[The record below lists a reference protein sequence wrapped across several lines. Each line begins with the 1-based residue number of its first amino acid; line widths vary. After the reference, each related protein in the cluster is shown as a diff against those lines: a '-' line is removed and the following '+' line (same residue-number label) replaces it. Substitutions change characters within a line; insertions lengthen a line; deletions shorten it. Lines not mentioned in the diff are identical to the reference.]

1 MQWTSLKY
9 HYDSEGTFAL
19 SGVLELKAMFFSSV
33 HDPLPV
39 MKTNLHQKCKGLV
52 KK

>member
-19 SGVLELKAMFFSSV
+19 SGVLELQAMFFSFV
-33 HDPLPV
+33 HDLLNTASNEDKSLTTPKV
-39 MKTNLHQKCKGLV
+39 
-52 KK
+52 